1 MSISSV
7 RLCTDPC
14 KSESEFLERLE
25 RDAASFTPLGTKIH
39 SYSRRLGGKGKGH
52 ADLVREAD
60 TSVDETVEFEVY
72 HVRLDLLCV
81 LQHNQPFVST

>member
-1 MSISSV
+1 MSISYGC
-7 RLCTDPC
+7 LCTDPC

-52 ADLVREAD
+52 AGLAGEVES
-60 TSVDETVEFEVY
+60 SVDETVEFEVY
-72 HVRLDLLCV
+72 HVRLYILFTL
-81 LQHNQPFVST
+81 